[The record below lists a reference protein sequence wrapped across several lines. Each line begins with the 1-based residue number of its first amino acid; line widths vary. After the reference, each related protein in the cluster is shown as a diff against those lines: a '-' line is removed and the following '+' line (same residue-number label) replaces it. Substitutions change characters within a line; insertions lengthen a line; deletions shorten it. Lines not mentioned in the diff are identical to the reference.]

1 VPDSA
6 HEGRVSAVA
15 RPILGIGGKSLHAEG
30 RETSPISSRITRG
43 SDPSRS
49 AEHRRILHEL
59 TRAAGS
65 LLYRPDVPVPDQHAT
80 CWCHRGLQRDRLIG
94 ERDPSIWRRRDGSGA
109 RVDGVITCGNVWTC
123 PVCATSIRA
132 QRREELEIAAKVAND
147 RGLYRYLLTL
157 TFPHQRTDNLADILD
172 RLSKARQR
180 FRNSRAYKRIM
191 TDAGR
196 VGSVCALEVTWSPM
210 NGWHP
215 HTHDLV
221 FANRRGLGEGAPD
234 DAGNL
239 SSPAIDELKS
249 AWLHCLDRA
258 GLLPGDKVSDA
269 WAHALNVRGG
279 QYAADYIAKYG
290 REESWSLSRELTEHL
305 AKLGR
310 GDDHVTPFQILD
322 RARRGDDTAA
332 ALFVE
337 YAAAFKGRRALTWTP
352 GLKRDIGLAEVA
364 DEEAANRPEPNE
376 HQVGHLSH
384 DQFAMI
390 TSRAAMGEL
399 LQMIA
404 LYGAEDGQQVIDEW
418 CAVIASRPRSHTGAI
433 IKRHKGSAFVRAD
446 DGPAWRKAACVIE

>member
-1 VPDSA
+1 MTAGAVP
-6 HEGRVSAVA
+6 AVA
-15 RPILGIGGKSLHAEG
+15 RPNLGIGGKSLHAG
-30 RETSPISSRITRG
+30 RSGKPEKTPA
-43 SDPSRS
+43 RS
-49 AEHRRILHEL
+49 AEHRRVLHEL

-65 LLYRPDVPVPDQHAT
+65 LLYRGDLAVTDQHST
-80 CWCHRGLQRDRLIG
+80 CWCHRSLQRDRLHG
-94 ERDPSIWRRRDGSGA
+94 DVDPSIFRRRDGSGA

-132 QRREELEIAAKVAND
+132 QRREELEHAAQESSR

-172 RLSKARQR
+172 RVGKARQR

-191 TDAGR
+191 DTAGR
-196 VGSVCALEVTWSPM
+196 VGSVCALEVTWSPL

-221 FANRRGLGEGAPD
+221 IAQRHGLGEGAPD
-234 DAGNL
+234 EAGNL
-239 SSPAIDELKS
+239 ASPAIDELKS

-258 GLLPGDKVSDA
+258 GLLPHDKVTDA

-305 AKLGR
+305 GKLGR
-310 GDDHVTPFQILD
+310 GEAHLTPFQILD
-322 RARRGDDTAA
+322 RARRGDDTAG

-352 GLKRDIGLAEVA
+352 GLKAELGIA
-364 DEEAANRPEPNE
+364 ELEDEAAANRPDADE

-384 DQFAMI
+384 AQFSI
-390 TSRAAMGEL
+390 VTSRAAMGEL
-399 LQMIA
+399 LQMVA
-404 LYGAEDGQQVIDEW
+404 MYGAQDGQQVIDEW
-418 CAVIASRPRSHTGAI
+418 VAVIEARPRTHSGMVRESHRGVT
-433 IKRHKGSAFVRAD
+433 RVLD
-446 DGPAWRKAACVIE
+446 DAGQPWRVPQCVTV